1 MKTSR
6 RKGKRN
12 QNTDPN
18 LDINIDPNKEMVESF
33 RTRIS
38 SLKVLEQLNK
48 CDLPSP
54 LAEEKSIDMSR

>member
-1 MKTSR
+1 
-6 RKGKRN
+6 
-12 QNTDPN
+12 
-18 LDINIDPNKEMVESF
+18 MVESF

-54 LAEEKSIDMSR
+54 LAEEKSKKTIDMSR